1 MPHPFDLIIFD
12 CDGVLIDS
20 EVISTGT
27 LRETLA
33 AHGLNVDIDYVKKTY
48 LGRALS
54 VVESDYLRL
63 VGRELAEDFEDDF
76 LKRLFSAYRRDL
88 QPMPG
93 VKELLS
99 GLTRPF
105 CMATSSGLKRATVSL
120 EVTGLAPFFTG
131 KVFCASMVARGKPAP
146 DLFLYAAERL
156 GAGPARSLV
165 IEDSEVGVLA
175 GRNAGMEVWRF
186 VGGSHFKARP
196 PINRD
201 SDIRV
206 FGSMEAVA
214 AALHED

>member
-1 MPHPFDLIIFD
+1 VPHPFDLIIFD

-48 LGRALS
+48 LGRSLA
-54 VVESDYLRL
+54 VVKSDYLRL

-76 LKRLFSAYRRDL
+76 LDRLFAAYRREL

-93 VKELLS
+93 VNELLA

-105 CMATSSGLKRATVSL
+105 CMATSSGERRAAVSL

-146 DLFLYAAERL
+146 DLFLHAAERF
-156 GAGPARSLV
+156 GAQPARCLV
-165 IEDSEVGVLA
+165 IEDSEVGLLA
-175 GRNAGMEVWRF
+175 GKNAGMEVWRF
-186 VGGSHFKARP
+186 VGGSHFEVKP

-201 SDIRV
+201 SDICV